1 MTRTGRPSESNV
13 DSARSLPNTHQ
24 SVRGCADHADP
35 EPPRDW
41 CVADLL
47 LGRRLRGVVRGAL
60 TSRPP
65 RLPPAM
71 PPNPQLVADQDSL
84 SRASTPARS
93 LARSTSWETIF
104 LYSEYARPL
113 DVLSEN
119 WERHQRRKILRRL
132 FCCCPQS

>member
-1 MTRTGRPSESNV
+1 MTRTGGPSEGNV

-24 SVRGCADHADP
+24 SDHADA

-60 TSRPP
+60 TTRPP
-65 RLPPAM
+65 RLPPAVL
-71 PPNPQLVADQDSL
+71 PDLQLVTDPESQ

-93 LARSTSWETIF
+93 LARSASWETIF
-104 LYSEYARPL
+104 LYSQYARPL

-119 WERHQRRKILRRL
+119 WERHQRRKVLRRL